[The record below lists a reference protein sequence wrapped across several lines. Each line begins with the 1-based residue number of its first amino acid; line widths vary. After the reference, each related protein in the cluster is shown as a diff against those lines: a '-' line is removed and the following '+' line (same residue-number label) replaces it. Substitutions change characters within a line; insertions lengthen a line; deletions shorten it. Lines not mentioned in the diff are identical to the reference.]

1 MTDNNTKNVG
11 RTPEVTEIEIIEA
24 GKKLIAKDKTVT
36 SSALRKVLGKGGFER
51 LSRVWTEYEKCQVRS
66 TDNSIELTSEIKKAI
81 DDATSSLSQAF
92 ESLVKNMYEKMN
104 SEAQE
109 HITSAINL
117 ADSRQKKGDDEMHD
131 AMNFIED
138 LEQTVSAIEESLEIS
153 EEVTE
158 ELKHTNNELE
168 VALEKLTNEFQ
179 EQYNSLELVSSENEE
194 IIKTTVLKEAHIETL
209 TQNNTDLKADKTVL
223 QKEVEH
229 LKSEL
234 LNKTQ
239 EHNLKIEDILNKLEE
254 KFDEAA

>member
-51 LSRVWTEYEKCQVRS
+51 LSRVWTEYEKCQIS
-66 TDNSIELTSEIKKAI
+66 ADNSIELTSEIKKAV

-92 ESLVKNMYEKMN
+92 ESLVKSMHEKMN

-131 AMNFIED
+131 AMNFIEN
-138 LEQTVSAIEESLEIS
+138 LEQTVTTIEESLVIS
-153 EEVTE
+153 EEVAE
-158 ELKHTNNELE
+158 ELKQTNTELE
-168 VALEKLTNEFQ
+168 AVLEKLTKEVQ
-179 EQYNSLELVSSENEE
+179 EQYNLLDLVSSENEE
-194 IIKTTVLKEAHIETL
+194 VIKTTVLKEAHIETL
-209 TQNNTDLKADKTVL
+209 TQNNTDLKADKFSL
-223 QKEVEH
+223 QKEVDY
-229 LKSEL
+229 LKHEF
-234 LNKTQ
+234 LNKTK
-239 EHNLKIEDILNKLEE
+239 EHDQQIKKTLKKLEDR
-254 KFDEAA
+254 FDDVA